1 MAESAKN
8 SVKKGILGAAVFF
21 GAVLLILAAL
31 IGIRMFRLSHRTTTT
46 LQYISKVPY
55 QNAYYANGSDT
66 HGVVRIE
73 SDIDL
78 KQYQADYVRDV
89 VSVASGGTANAYEAN
104 VTAVAAG
111 SFTITVQNITA
122 GSLSEAPVINFAIIK
137 GVTSGSV
144 KG

>member
-8 SVKKGILGAAVFF
+8 SVKKGILGAAVVF

-78 KQYQADYVRDV
+78 KQYQADYDSEIE
-89 VSVASGGTANAYEAN
+89 VSGEVTKLTIGHFDCMGVMMPCISYEFRAD
-104 VTAVAAG
+104 AV
-111 SFTITVQNITA
+111 
-122 GSLSEAPVINFAIIK
+122 LKPEAPVVQSDESK
-137 GVTSGSV
+137 
-144 KG
+144 

>member
-1 MAESAKN
+1 MAESAKS

-21 GAVLLILAAL
+21 GAELLILAAL

-78 KQYQADYVRDV
+78 KQYQADYDSEIE
-89 VSVASGGTANAYEAN
+89 VSGEVTKLTVGHFDCMGVMMPCISYEFR
-104 VTAVAAG
+104 VDAV
-111 SFTITVQNITA
+111 
-122 GSLSEAPVINFAIIK
+122 LKPEAPVVQSDDSK
-137 GVTSGSV
+137 
-144 KG
+144 